1 MKLMR
6 ETILNFNN
14 YISDFCYCKIIL
26 KKKKLPEIVAMIQT

>member
-6 ETILNFNN
+6 ETILNFN